1 MPRSKYDEDIFKDS
15 TMTFGEHL
23 EELRVCLFRAVAGLF
38 LGLIVGLVVGRY
50 VVEFIQKPLTG
61 ALTTYYQRD
70 TKERVARELA
80 ELTGNDRYAPY
91 TDPRELER
99 LIDKDR
105 LLAEKVYIDPVALL
119 DQLKALYPE
128 RFGNVDLPRRAPETE
143 DPDEKEDGIRRLRA
157 TDLVHIFLWRPAQ
170 NDPRVSSKSLSAH
183 EPFMIYLKASLLVGA
198 VLASPWIFYQ
208 IWLFVAAGLY
218 PHEKRYVN
226 VYLPFSIAL
235 FLLGVSV
242 AFFLVFPPVLN
253 FLFTFNRY
261 LGISPEPRISEW
273 LGFVLMLP
281 LGFGITFQLPL
292 VMLFLQRIGVFTVS
306 MYLSYWKVA
315 ILVIFVL
322 AAIFTPPDPWSMSL
336 LAFPL
341 SLLYFGGILLCKLM
355 PKGRGLFPIDEE

>member
-1 MPRSKYDEDIFKDS
+1 MPRSKHDEDIFKDS

-38 LGLIVGLVVGRY
+38 VGLIIGLVVGKY
-50 VVEFIQKPLTG
+50 VVRFIERPLTN
-61 ALTTYYQRD
+61 ALGTYYEEQ
-70 TKERVARELA
+70 TWERVGKNVAYQDLV
-80 ELTGNDRYAPY
+80 T
-91 TDPRELER
+91 
-99 LIDKDR
+99 KDR
-105 LLAEKVYIDPVALL
+105 LFVEETYIDPVALL
-119 DQLKALYPE
+119 DELKRLNPE
-128 RFGNVDLPRRAPETE
+128 RFEKMDLPRPAQETE
-143 DPDEKEDGIRRLRA
+143 DPREEKDGIRRLRA
-157 TDLVHIFLWRPAQ
+157 TDLVHILLWRPRE
-170 NDPRVSSKSLSAH
+170 NDPRVSAKSLSAH

-226 VYLPFSIAL
+226 VYLPFSVGL
-235 FLLGVSV
+235 FLLGVAV
-242 AFFLVFPPVLN
+242 AFFLVFEPVLT
-253 FLFTFNRY
+253 FLFKFNRY
-261 LGISPEPRISEW
+261 LDISPEPRISEW

-292 VMLFLQRIGVFTVS
+292 VMLFLERIGVFTVK
-306 MYLSYWKVA
+306 MYLSYWRVA

-355 PKGRGLFPIDEE
+355 PKGRGLFPVEEE